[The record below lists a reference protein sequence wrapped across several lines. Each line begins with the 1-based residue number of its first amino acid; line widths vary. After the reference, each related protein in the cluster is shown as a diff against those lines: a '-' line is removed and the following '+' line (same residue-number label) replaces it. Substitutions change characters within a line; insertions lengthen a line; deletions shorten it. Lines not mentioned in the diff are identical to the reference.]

1 MTANPTASSQ
11 MRHSHG
17 VEQFFASFGESG
29 NRILDLGEFTQ
40 ANVSFITNLGLRLH
54 SEDLQQTLDA
64 VFGSGDPTETQS
76 DVGRANHFL
85 HHVLQFPDEYFDGVL
100 VWDTLELLSPP
111 LLKAV
116 MERLSAAL
124 KPQAMLFAC
133 FHPESR
139 DDMVQQLS
147 YRIADGRNLQLHPR
161 GRRRLAQTFSNRGIE
176 RVFDGFQSV
185 KFFLTR
191 DSLREVIV
199 RR

>member
-1 MTANPTASSQ
+1 
-11 MRHSHG
+11 
-17 VEQFFASFGESG
+17 VEQFFSG
-29 NRILDLGEFTQ
+29 VDEGGQRILDLGEFTQ
-40 ANVSFITNLGLRLH
+40 ANVSFITDLGMRLY
-54 SEDLQQTLDA
+54 SEDLQQTLDSI
-64 VFGSGDPTETQS
+64 FGGGDPAETQAES
-76 DVGRANHFL
+76 ARAKYFL
-85 HHVLQFPDEYFDGVL
+85 DHVLQFPDEYFDAVL

-116 MERLSAAL
+116 MERLSAVL
-124 KPQAMLFAC
+124 KPKAMVFAC

-139 DDMVQQLS
+139 DDTAQQIS
-147 YRIADGRNLQLHPR
+147 YRIADGRNLQLLPK

-176 RVFDGFQSV
+176 RVFEGFQSV